1 MNDIGHCSQNE
12 DFLLGRWEEVP
23 MVAMPWL
30 PALAPAVACA
40 GRALTEAA
48 DPAGDSEGSL

>member
-23 MVAMPWL
+23 VVVMPWL